1 MKRFGLWL
9 ALLVI
14 LLAAGGMVLASRLV
28 LIRSSWQ
35 KKTADAKANVLDL
48 RVKAA
53 EAQRAVDVAKGD
65 LQRLIHDWER
75 YWIAPQVV
83 AGRQPGTLAIGL
95 GTNQGL
101 AANTVVYAFQPS
113 ADGAGMEYVG
123 PFKVSAVQETQ
134 AALTPNWRLRPNEEQ
149 SWRLGPNWRIRSNI
163 PDEHK
168 TQFADFELMML
179 RKDELLA
186 AQQKHLQ
193 IQRDAK
199 SKAEEHLDLRR
210 KELNGDPKNAN
221 KSLDKYLVVG
231 YHAAVADMEQ
241 ERNKVQAEV
250 DELRRR
256 IKRANDEIERVKR
269 ENVRLADQL
278 SGEAPRTATNSR

>member
-9 ALLVI
+9 ALLVV
-14 LLAAGGMVLASRLV
+14 LLAVGGMILASRLV
-28 LIRSSWQ
+28 LIRGSWQ
-35 KKTADAKANVLDL
+35 KKTAEAKAKVLDL

-53 EAQRAVDVAKGD
+53 ELERVVAVAKGD

-83 AGRQPGTLAIGL
+83 AGRQPGTLAVAL

-101 AANTVVYAFQPS
+101 TANTVVYAFQPS
-113 ADGAGMEYVG
+113 ADGAGMEFVG

-149 SWRLGPNWRIRSNI
+149 SWRLGPNWRFRSNI

-186 AQQKHLQ
+186 GQQKHLQ
-193 IQRDAK
+193 IQQEAK
-199 SKAEEHLDLRR
+199 AKAEEHLDQRM

-221 KSLDKYLVVG
+221 KNLDKYLVVG

-241 ERNKVQAEV
+241 ERNKVQGEV

-256 IKRANDEIERVKR
+256 IKRTHDEIERLKR
-269 ENVRLADQL
+269 ENERLADQL
-278 SGEAPRTATNSR
+278 SGEAPRTAINSR